1 MATDDMKSIRVHILG
16 REYALRVREGE
27 EKTTRNLAA
36 QVNARME
43 AFKDAHPEQAE
54 LTTAVITALTM
65 AEEISDLK
73 EELETSRDTQDARH
87 EALNRTLSLL
97 SDRLTAALPSGAL
110 PRKDP
115 LRAAGSSSNEEAS
128 ADEDRSSSDESASED
143 DSSDASDADPEMSV
157 PPPTLPPSASDGHA
171 DTDASPA
178 IVPRE
183 HTDTPSE

>member
-27 EKTTRNLAA
+27 EKTTRNLAS

-43 AFKDAHPEQAE
+43 AFKDAHPEQDE

-73 EELETSRDTQDARH
+73 GELETERNQDHTHRETVH
-87 EALNRTLSLL
+87 QTLRLL
-97 SDRLTAALPSGAL
+97 SDHLTDALPAGAL
-110 PRKDP
+110 PRKDLLDMAP
-115 LRAAGSSSNEEAS
+115 SDTDAADTPDPETDEEAS
-128 ADEDRSSSDESASED
+128 SLQD
-143 DSSDASDADPEMSV
+143 SDADSDVSV
-157 PPPTLPPSASDGHA
+157 PSRLPPSASDGHA

-183 HTDTPSE
+183 HTDAPSPD